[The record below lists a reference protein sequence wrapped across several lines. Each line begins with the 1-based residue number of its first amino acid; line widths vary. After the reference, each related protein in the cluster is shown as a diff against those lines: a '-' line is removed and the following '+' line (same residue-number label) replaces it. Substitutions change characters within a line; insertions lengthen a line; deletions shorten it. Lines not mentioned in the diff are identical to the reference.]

1 MNDSK
6 YQDIVKKN
14 LKMAWD
20 ANLMTGQWRYYDGL
34 VHYLSMLHLC
44 GSFKIWKPARKIDE
58 TIELKGNNSVEYKG
72 KTYTESIVFDELEDC
87 KKLNRVNIYV
97 VPADVEDVN
106 ANGVVIAPNP
116 ASEAI
121 NVIAE
126 GLESVKI
133 VDMLGRT
140 VAVSTE
146 ATVNVSNLPAGT
158 YAVVVKT
165 SAAEVVKKINV
176 LK

>member
-1 MNDSK
+1 MDDPANDEK
-6 YQDIVKKN
+6 VKTN
-14 LKMAWD
+14 LKKAW
-20 ANLMTGQWRYYDGL
+20 NGQLMTGQYRYYDGL
-34 VHYLSMLHLC
+34 VHYLAMLHLC
-44 GSFKIWKPARKIDE
+44 GSFKIYKPTPEFTEKE
-58 TIELKGNNSVEYKG
+58 VVLNKSPYEYNG
-72 KTYTESIVFDELEDC
+72 VAYTENTTIDSFEDC
-87 KKLNRVNIYV
+87 KLFKVNIV
-97 VPADVEDVN
+97 VDPSDVEDVN

-116 ASEAI
+116 ASDAI

-126 GLESVKI
+126 DLESVKI